1 MSEGKKQ
8 LWRELIDECPLPLT
22 TSTSLPLRLDSDT
35 VERNDDQSHY
45 ADNFDRDAMSQ
56 DRARSRS
63 PVAGGAPSSDRRDSH
78 RDRSDRSDRP
88 PRNFH
93 DRAIASQ
100 HAAHEASRKSQKNCR
115 VYVGNLN
122 YGVKWNTLKDFMREG
137 G

>member
-1 MSEGKKQ
+1 MSEGKISFIQ
-8 LWRELIDECPLPLT
+8 SHTDQCSIPLT
-22 TSTSLPLRLDSDT
+22 ASFPPHRRTNT

-78 RDRSDRSDRP
+78 RDRSDRP
-88 PRNFH
+88 ARNFH
-93 DRAIASQ
+93 DRAVASH

-115 VYVGNLN
+115 VYVGNLS

>member
-1 MSEGKKQ
+1 MSEGKGF
-8 LWRELIDECPLPLT
+8 I
-22 TSTSLPLRLDSDT
+22 TSVGLRLRLEDLVADLVLPPGKQT
-35 VERNDDQSHY
+35 VDHNDAPSHY

-63 PVAGGAPSSDRRDSH
+63 PVAGGAPSSDRPDTR
-78 RDRSDRSDRP
+78 RDRSDR
-88 PRNFH
+88 PRTFH

-100 HAAHEASRKSQKNCR
+100 HAAHEASRRSQKNCR
-115 VYVGNLN
+115 VYVGNLS